1 MTRVQVASYG
11 QIVGMVFRLYR
22 KRAGVR
28 QADVAQA
35 AQVTPSVWSRIE
47 SGRIGLS
54 LVHLEMAAESVL
66 EWPSV
71 ILDRAERVRERLEG
85 AEEPLEVVPTL
96 SEGCLAQEELERLAQ
111 RYASDLLVLPPL
123 AD

>member
-85 AEEPLEVVPTL
+85 SEEPLEVVPTM
-96 SEGCLAQEELERLAQ
+96 SEGCVAQGELERLVQ

-123 AD
+123 SE

>member
-54 LVHLEMAAESVL
+54 LIHLEMASESVL

-85 AEEPLEVVPTL
+85 AEEPLEVVPTAT
-96 SEGCLAQEELERLAQ
+96 EGCVTQAELERLAQ

-123 AD
+123 SE